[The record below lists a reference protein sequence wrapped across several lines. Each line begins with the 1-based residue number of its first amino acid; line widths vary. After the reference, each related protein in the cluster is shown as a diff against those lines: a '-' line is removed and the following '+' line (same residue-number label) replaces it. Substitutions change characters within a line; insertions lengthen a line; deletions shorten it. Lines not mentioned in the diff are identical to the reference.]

1 MAGWPVRTPKE
12 RLTAPLRGYKLAHP
26 MVSSDG
32 TKAGFGGVTLG
43 RTTVYGVDADAECAQ
58 GGRHK
63 SPSRWCDCGFYCLHT
78 LNDARALACDPDYR
92 YAVLLDVA
100 ASGRFLRYERGL
112 RYAKQ
117 RVSRVRVGRCACG
130 HPATVFVETGA
141 GTVGW
146 RRLVAVCPACAGPRP
161 GLPLAGF
168 SRLLGGVPV
177 VRDETVQPYDP
188 VRPFDLSGEPATGGG
203 SSTSVPA
210 PTGASS
216 DAADSTGAAAPSTP
230 APTNG
235 GAGGRALD
243 QVADRELVPVLAAEI
258 ALLQARLDE
267 VQRQLDR
274 LTKS

>member
-1 MAGWPVRTPKE
+1 MAGWPARTPKE
-12 RLTAPLRGYKLAHP
+12 RLNAPLRGYKLAHP
-26 MVSSDG
+26 MVSADG
-32 TKAGFGGVTLG
+32 ASAGFGGVTLG
-43 RTTVYGVDADAECAQ
+43 RTTVYGSVADAECAQ

-78 LNDARALACDPDYR
+78 LNEARALACDPDYR

-112 RYAKQ
+112 RYARQ

-130 HPATVFVETGA
+130 HPATLFVETGA
-141 GTVGW
+141 GSVGW

-161 GLPLAGF
+161 GLPLATF

-188 VRPFDLSGEPATGGG
+188 VRPFDLSAEPAG
-203 SSTSVPA
+203 
-210 PTGASS
+210 
-216 DAADSTGAAAPSTP
+216 AAPSDGGPGVEVGTG
-230 APTNG
+230 AQAG
-235 GAGGRALD
+235 GAVSVSPSGTSTAAGGSIGRALD
-243 QVADRELVPVLAAEI
+243 QVADQELVPVLAAEI

-274 LTKS
+274 LTKR